1 LDIFTSDTYIE
12 KFEAETVEIC
22 GAMIKRHDEIT
33 KVEALE
39 RKYRDG
45 KVPMINYKTNKN
57 EYMCVALLLFYHLQL
72 SHLDRTGW
80 ICDAVNVASIA
91 TFDYDHSPIIIANIK
106 PLSRRS
112 KKVGSK
118 FGVYKFLVFSEF
130 KLVTTCFY
138 FLNIISRFSMFQSLY
153 LHSRKQW
160 G

>member
-1 LDIFTSDTYIE
+1 LDIFTSDTSIE

-45 KVPMINYKTNKN
+45 KMPMINYKTNKN

-80 ICDAVNVASIA
+80 ICDAV
-91 TFDYDHSPIIIANIK
+91 IANIK
-106 PLSRRS
+106 QFSRRS
-112 KKVGSK
+112 KKVDSK
-118 FGVYKFLVFSEF
+118 FGVNKFLVFSEF